1 MRAWSCWILGAV
13 RHGGKLDRAALPVGD
28 ENREDGGCQPDL
40 GMMGSAC
47 GCHWPDLA
55 GGSGRSEM
63 GFNPY
68 GFGRGCWR
76 DARWC
81 RLLGRDGADGF
92 GKGVGSWAADD

>member
-1 MRAWSCWILGAV
+1 L
-13 RHGGKLDRAALPVGD
+13 
-28 ENREDGGCQPDL
+28 DL
-40 GMMGSAC
+40 GVMGSAR
-47 GCHWPDLA
+47 GRHWPDLA

-63 GFNPY
+63 GFNPS

-81 RLLGRDGADGF
+81 RLLRRDGADGF